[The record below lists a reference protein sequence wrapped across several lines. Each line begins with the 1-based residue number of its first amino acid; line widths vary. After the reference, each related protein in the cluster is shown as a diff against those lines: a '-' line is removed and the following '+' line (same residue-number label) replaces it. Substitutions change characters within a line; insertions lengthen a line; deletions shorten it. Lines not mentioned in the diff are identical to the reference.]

1 MQVTTVAQLTV
12 LEPVSQAG
20 GAEGLL
26 CLLNTHLFFHPQAPH
41 IRSLHVAAM
50 LAEAHAL
57 AESAAGRLGRTPS
70 LLFCGDLNSDIN
82 DGMPG
87 GVTELPSL
95 PTLSNAT
102 HSTQLLCLANVFEPF
117 GCRASWS
124 GAHARWCHVS
134 VNHQL
139 WLAIPKPSC
148 SVWQGLVR
156 QLYGALV

>member
-1 MQVTTVAQLTV
+1 MTTVAQLTV

-20 GAEGLL
+20 AAEAPL

-57 AESAAGRLGRTPS
+57 AASAAEELGRTPT

-87 GVTELPSL
+87 GVTELPTL
-95 PTLSNAT
+95 PCVT
-102 HSTQLLCLANVFEPF
+102 HRMQDRLRLL
-117 GCRASWS
+117 
-124 GAHARWCHVS
+124 
-134 VNHQL
+134 
-139 WLAIPKPSC
+139 
-148 SVWQGLVR
+148 
-156 QLYGALV
+156 